1 MLLNYTYMSMF
12 VTKLSII
19 LVSTP
24 MLFRIVCVCEFI
36 VFVIYSF
43 LASSIDHFDR
53 LVIERRSE
61 LGSKS
66 LRSETM

>member
-24 MLFRIVCVCEFI
+24 MLFRIVYV
-36 VFVIYSF
+36 
-43 LASSIDHFDR
+43 
-53 LVIERRSE
+53 
-61 LGSKS
+61 
-66 LRSETM
+66 